1 MKLSAKRKEPEQPLT
16 QKNEDSSSVVSEPLV
31 QREEEVKAGRRK
43 VQKRVPYSPEH
54 FLELRST
61 SPSRIERVASS
72 RGANRK
78 DSESS
83 VSNEDYGGKYTVE
96 DVGEPQRLLKGRQEN
111 SLGELTKKFLALIQ
125 LAKDKC
131 IDLNEAVG
139 ELKVQKR
146 RIYDITNVLEGIGL
160 IEKSGKNGI
169 KWRGTL
175 NIPED
180 SQLDHDI
187 IRCRRELKAAKERDR
202 DYASRIEALKESFN
216 KMAADSAYSE
226 LAYVEYEDLSRLSVL
241 EEYKSKK
248 LIVVAAPQNTVMEIP
263 NSEDVESYFKSL
275 RKRASEDDKEAQEC
289 LRKEGE
295 IEDKK
300 YLINLESRSKEMM
313 VYLIENEKEDEQNE
327 FCDEPNLSD
336 FYDN

>member
-1 MKLSAKRKEPEQPLT
+1 MIRRPPRSTPLYSSAASDVYKRQSLSRSFTGRKEPRPDAGKSKSESPT
-16 QKNEDSSSVVSEPLV
+16 PPNTSSNSAVLSL
-31 QREEEVKAGRRK
+31 
-43 VQKRVPYSPEH
+43 
-54 FLELRST
+54 
-61 SPSRIERVASS
+61 SRIERVASS

-83 VSNEDYGGKYTVE
+83 MSNEDYDSNYTVQ

-169 KWRGTL
+169 KWKGTL

-180 SQLDHDI
+180 SQLDHNI
-187 IRCRRELKAAKERDR
+187 IRYRRELKAAKEKDR
-202 DYASRIEALKESFN
+202 EYTNYIEALKESFN

-226 LAYVEYEDLSRLSVL
+226 LAYVEYEDLSRLSVI
-241 EEYKSKK
+241 EEYKGKK

-300 YLINLESRSKEMM
+300 YLINLESRSKKMM
-313 VYLIENEKEDEQNE
+313 VYLIENEREDEQNE

>member
-1 MKLSAKRKEPEQPLT
+1 MKR
-16 QKNEDSSSVVSEPLV
+16 
-31 QREEEVKAGRRK
+31 
-43 VQKRVPYSPEH
+43 
-54 FLELRST
+54 
-61 SPSRIERVASS
+61 
-72 RGANRK
+72 

-83 VSNEDYGGKYTVE
+83 ISIEDNDSNHTILKL
-96 DVGEPQRLLKGRQEN
+96 GEPQKLSKGRQEN

-131 IDLNEAVG
+131 IDLNEAVS

-169 KWRGTL
+169 KWKGTL

-187 IRCRRELKAAKERDR
+187 IKYRRELKIAKEKDR
-202 DYASRIEALKESFN
+202 EYGNYIEVLKESFN
-216 KMAADSAYSE
+216 KMAADTSYSE

-241 EEYKSKK
+241 EEYKGKK
-248 LIVVAAPQNTVMEIP
+248 LIVIAAPQNTVMEIP
-263 NSEDVESYFKSL
+263 NSEDVESYFATLK
-275 RKRASEDDKEAQEC
+275 KKAQENDKEAQEN
-289 LRKEGE
+289 LQKESE

-300 YLINLESRSKEMM
+300 HLINLESKDSEMM
-313 VYLIENEKEDEQNE
+313 VYLVENGKEDNE
-327 FCDEPNLSD
+327 PNDHYEEPNLSD

>member
-1 MKLSAKRKEPEQPLT
+1 MNSEVLSTL
-16 QKNEDSSSVVSEPLV
+16 
-31 QREEEVKAGRRK
+31 
-43 VQKRVPYSPEH
+43 RVE
-54 FLELRST
+54 RIT
-61 SPSRIERVASS
+61 PSRGI
-72 RGANRK
+72 RK

-83 VSNEDYGGKYTVE
+83 VSMEENESKSIVKQ
-96 DVGEPQRLLKGRQEN
+96 VGETQKLGKGRQEN

-131 IDLNEAVG
+131 IDLNEAVN

-169 KWRGTL
+169 KWKGTL

-187 IRCRRELKAAKERDR
+187 IKYRRELKAAREKDR
-202 DYASRIEALKESFN
+202 EYENYIEALKESFN
-216 KMAADSAYSE
+216 KMAADAAYSQ
-226 LAYVEYEDLSRLSVL
+226 LAFVEYEDLSRLSVL
-241 EEYKSKK
+241 EEYKGKK

-263 NSEDVESYFKSL
+263 NPEDVESYFASL
-275 RKRASEDDKEAQEC
+275 KKKASENDKEAQET
-289 LRKEGE
+289 LQKENE

-300 YLINLESRSKEMM
+300 YLINLESKSQEMM
-313 VYLIENEKEDEQNE
+313 VYLIENEKEDNHECNLYN
-327 FCDEPNLSD
+327 EPNLID
-336 FYDN
+336 YYDN